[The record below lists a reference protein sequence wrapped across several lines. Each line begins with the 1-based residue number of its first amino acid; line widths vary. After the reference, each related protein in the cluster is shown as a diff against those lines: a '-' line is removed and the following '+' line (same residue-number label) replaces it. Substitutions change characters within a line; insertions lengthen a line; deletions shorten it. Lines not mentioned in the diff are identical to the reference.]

1 MKNTI
6 KSKSWVLLFL
16 LISAVGIGCFMVLN
30 YHANPLGYFT
40 NEKGLSYSYTDDYGR
55 SIKAKYILDHKD
67 DIEAVVMGGSKAGA
81 LNTELLTKYT
91 GLKYYN
97 LYYNMGNFADY
108 LRYTKFLI
116 NNTDIQEITIHL
128 SSYEVLAY
136 DRTYRGNAYKVPATL
151 SGNLWTEA
159 KEFLSYLMTDIRTT
173 KNALTKRTKKN
184 PVYADDLTTGMKNR
198 VADINS
204 AKKNHDTFVR
214 KSVTNTLAK
223 HLKTLFL
230 TNTNNEDELDARTKS
245 VEALREIR
253 KLCDDNGITL
263 KLMIGASFLGERY
276 TYECDEYYDYLR
288 QIVEVAGEVWDFS
301 DFCDVNL
308 NPYNFANEKHFNRAV
323 ADCMVNIMY
332 GAETK
337 DGFGIVLTPENIL
350 PYLQKRRADFKNL
363 RAEYLMNG
371 YVELK
376 GMDDPSYIA
385 LEDYGY

>member
-1 MKNTI
+1 MKNSI

-16 LISAVGIGCFMVLN
+16 LVSAIGIGCFMVLN

-55 SIKAKYILDHKD
+55 SIKAKYILDQKD
-67 DIEAVVMGGSKAGA
+67 DIEAIIMGGSKVGA

-116 NNTDIQEITIHL
+116 DNTDIQEITIHL

-136 DRTYRGNAYKVPATL
+136 DRTERGSAYKVPATL
-151 SGNLWTEA
+151 SGNFWTEA

-173 KNALTKRTKKN
+173 KNALTKRAKKN
-184 PVYADDLTTGMKNR
+184 PVYADDLTTGMKNWR
-198 VADINS
+198 ANMNS
-204 AKKNHDTFVR
+204 AKKDHDTFVR

-223 HLKTLFL
+223 HLETLFL
-230 TNTNNEDELDARTKS
+230 NNTNNEDELDARTKC

-288 QIVEVAGEVWDFS
+288 QIVEVAGEVWDF
-301 DFCDVNL
+301 
-308 NPYNFANEKHFNRAV
+308 
-323 ADCMVNIMY
+323 
-332 GAETK
+332 
-337 DGFGIVLTPENIL
+337 
-350 PYLQKRRADFKNL
+350 
-363 RAEYLMNG
+363 
-371 YVELK
+371 
-376 GMDDPSYIA
+376 
-385 LEDYGY
+385 

>member
-1 MKNTI
+1 
-6 KSKSWVLLFL
+6 
-16 LISAVGIGCFMVLN
+16 
-30 YHANPLGYFT
+30 
-40 NEKGLSYSYTDDYGR
+40 
-55 SIKAKYILDHKD
+55 
-67 DIEAVVMGGSKAGA
+67 
-81 LNTELLTKYT
+81 
-91 GLKYYN
+91 
-97 LYYNMGNFADY
+97 
-108 LRYTKFLI
+108 
-116 NNTDIQEITIHL
+116 
-128 SSYEVLAY
+128 
-136 DRTYRGNAYKVPATL
+136 
-151 SGNLWTEA
+151 
-159 KEFLSYLMTDIRTT
+159 
-173 KNALTKRTKKN
+173 
-184 PVYADDLTTGMKNR
+184 
-198 VADINS
+198 
-204 AKKNHDTFVR
+204 
-214 KSVTNTLAK
+214 
-223 HLKTLFL
+223 
-230 TNTNNEDELDARTKS
+230 
-245 VEALREIR
+245 
-253 KLCDDNGITL
+253 LCDDNGITL

-337 DGFGIVLTPENIL
+337 DGFGIILTPENIL